1 MTIFCCDNR
10 QSCVGLAVIVSAIL
24 GVIAAFL
31 RITAVITE
39 TAAFLWVA
47 LGIAVVYLAILLAT
61 SACRP
66 KVPSCR
72 CGNTA
77 LTAVLAGILGTAL
90 ISTILLAISFAATS
104 IIGAI
109 LVGLLILFLSLTIS
123 ATACLVSQ
131 SCGQKTDC

>member
-1 MTIFCCDNR
+1 MTIFCCDSR
-10 QSCVGLAVIVSAIL
+10 QNCVGLAVIVSAIL

-47 LGIAVVYLAILLAT
+47 LGIAIVYLAILLAT

-66 KVPSCR
+66 KIPTCR

-90 ISTILLAISFAATS
+90 VSVILLAVSFAATS

-109 LVGLLILFLSLTIS
+109 LVGLLILFLSLTVS
-123 ATACLVSQ
+123 ATACLVSNC
-131 SCGQKTDC
+131 CGPQHDC